1 MTKNLNL
8 QYLLSYFGLIPYFFI
23 IIDKYFFFQ
32 IKEEIIKDF
41 LIYYTLLILVFIGSI
56 NWNLKNR
63 IKSYKAI
70 YGFVPSLLATIIIS
84 LNLYNYNYYN
94 IILLLIFALTIQ
106 LVLDN
111 FLVYDEKS
119 GKRPFYF
126 IRFPLTLIIII
137 ILLFMISSYR

>member
-56 NWNLKNR
+56 NWNLK
-63 IKSYKAI
+63 I
-70 YGFVPSLLATIIIS
+70 
-84 LNLYNYNYYN
+84 
-94 IILLLIFALTIQ
+94 
-106 LVLDN
+106 
-111 FLVYDEKS
+111 E
-119 GKRPFYF
+119 
-126 IRFPLTLIIII
+126 
-137 ILLFMISSYR
+137 